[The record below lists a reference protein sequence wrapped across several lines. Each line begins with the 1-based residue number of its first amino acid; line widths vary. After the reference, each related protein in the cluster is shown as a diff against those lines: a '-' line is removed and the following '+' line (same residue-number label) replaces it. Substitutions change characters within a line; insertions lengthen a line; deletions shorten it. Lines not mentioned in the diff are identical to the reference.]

1 MVERLNGIE
10 KVRGSTPLISTNKK
24 TSQTYHFV
32 KSGTIVLGLPK
43 GSLQE
48 STFALFKRAGFD
60 VSCSSRSY
68 IPSINDDEIA
78 CRLLRPQEMSRYVE
92 LGLLDAGI
100 CGYDWVYENGSDVRE
115 ICELNY
121 SKSTANP
128 VRWVL
133 AVPNDSK
140 IKTVKDLEGKRIS
153 TEAIGLTKRYL
164 KKHGVKADVEFS
176 WGATEVKAPEL
187 VDAIVD
193 LTETG
198 SSLRANNLRIVD
210 TILVSTT
217 RFIANKDSWKSPAK
231 RRKLEQLQMLLTGAL
246 EARRRVLLKC
256 NAPSKS
262 LDKVTSIMPSL
273 HAPTVNALH
282 GGDWFAVESVV
293 EEGLVR
299 DLIPRLIAAGAT
311 GIIELPLNKII
322 Y

>member
-1 MVERLNGIE
+1 MA
-10 KVRGSTPLISTNKK
+10 
-24 TSQTYHFV
+24 
-32 KSGTIVLGLPK
+32 IVLGLPK

-48 STFALFKRAGFD
+48 STFALFKRAGFN
-60 VSCSSRSY
+60 VTCSSRSY
-68 IPSINDDEIA
+68 IPSIDDEEIK

-100 CGYDWVYENGSDVRE
+100 CGYDWVYENGSDVEE

-121 SKSTANP
+121 SKATSNP

-133 AVPNDSK
+133 AVPNDSN
-140 IKTVKDLEGKRIS
+140 IKSVKDLEGKRIS
-153 TEAIGLTKRYL
+153 TEAVGLVKRYL
-164 KKHGVKADVEFS
+164 AKNGVNAEVEFS

-210 TILVSTT
+210 TILTSTT
-217 RFIANKDSWKSPAK
+217 RFIANKASWADEAK
-231 RRKLEQLQMLLTGAL
+231 RAKLEQLKMLLTGAL
-246 EARRRVLLKC
+246 EAQRRVLLKC
-256 NAPSKS
+256 NAPAES
-262 LDKVTSIMPSL
+262 LNKVVEVLPAL
-273 HAPTVNALH
+273 HAPTVNKLN
-282 GGDWFAVESVV
+282 DEKWFAVESVV
-293 EEGLVR
+293 EEKKVR
-299 DLIPRLIAAGAT
+299 DLIPALIAVGAT

>member
-1 MVERLNGIE
+1 MA
-10 KVRGSTPLISTNKK
+10 
-24 TSQTYHFV
+24 
-32 KSGTIVLGLPK
+32 IVLGLPK

-48 STFALFKRAGFD
+48 STFALFKRAGFA

-68 IPSINDDEIA
+68 YPSIDDEEIK

-100 CGYDWVYENGSDVRE
+100 CGYDWVYENGSDVVDV
-115 ICELNY
+115 CELSY
-121 SKSTANP
+121 SKATSNP

-140 IKTVKDLEGKRIS
+140 IKTVKDLKGKRIS
-153 TEAIGLTKRYL
+153 TEAIGIVKRYL
-164 KKHGVKADVEFS
+164 KANGVKADVEFS

-210 TILVSTT
+210 TILTSTT
-217 RFIANKDSWKSPAK
+217 RLIANKKAWRDKAK
-231 RRKLEQLQMLLTGAL
+231 RAKIEQLKMLLTAAL
-246 EARRRVLLKC
+246 DAQKRVLIKL
-256 NAPSKS
+256 NAPTKK
-262 LDKVTSIMPSL
+262 LEKITAALPAL
-273 HAPTVNALH
+273 HAPTVNRLNDA
-282 GGDWFAVESVV
+282 DWFAVESVV
-293 EEGLVR
+293 EERLVR
-299 DLIPRLIAAGAT
+299 DLVPVLKAAGAT

-322 Y
+322 F

>member
-1 MVERLNGIE
+1 MA
-10 KVRGSTPLISTNKK
+10 
-24 TSQTYHFV
+24 
-32 KSGTIVLGLPK
+32 IVLGLPK

-48 STFALFKRAGFD
+48 STFALFKRAGFN
-60 VSCSSRSY
+60 VTCSSRSY
-68 IPSINDDEIA
+68 IPTIDDDEIK

-100 CGYDWVYENGSDVRE
+100 CGYDWVYENGSDVQE

-121 SKSTANP
+121 SKATSNP

-133 AVPNDSK
+133 AVPNDSP

-153 TEAIGLTKRYL
+153 TEAMGLVKRYL
-164 KKHGVKADVEFS
+164 KQHGVKADVEFS

-210 TILVSTT
+210 TILTSTT
-217 RFIANKDSWKSPAK
+217 RFIANKASWADAAK
-231 RRKLEQLQMLLTGAL
+231 RAKLEQLKMLLTGAL
-246 EARRRVLLKC
+246 QAQSRVLLKC
-256 NAPSKS
+256 NAPAAG
-262 LDKVTSIMPSL
+262 LDRIVKALPAL
-273 HAPTVNALH
+273 HAPTVNKLH
-282 GGDWFAVESVV
+282 DQDWFAVETVV
-293 EEGLVR
+293 EEKKVR
-299 DLIPRLIAAGAT
+299 DLIPVLKDAGAT
-311 GIIELPLNKII
+311 GIIELALNKVI

>member
-1 MVERLNGIE
+1 MF
-10 KVRGSTPLISTNKK
+10 PHC
-24 TSQTYHFV
+24 QTYQIFDILRV
-32 KSGTIVLGLPK
+32 LQSIKRKRKTNMSIVLGLPK

-48 STFALFKRAGFD
+48 STFALFKRAGFN
-60 VSCSSRSY
+60 VTCSSRSY
-68 IPSINDDEIA
+68 TPVIDDEEIK

-100 CGYDWVYENGSDVRE
+100 CGYDWVYENGSDVEE

-121 SKSTANP
+121 SKATSNP

-140 IKTVKDLEGKRIS
+140 IKTVKDLNGKRIS
-153 TEAIGLTKRYL
+153 TEAMGLVKRYL
-164 KKHGVKADVEFS
+164 KKNGVKADVEFS

-210 TILVSTT
+210 TILTSTT
-217 RFIANKDSWKSPAK
+217 RFIANKKSWKNKAK
-231 RRKLEQLQMLLTGAL
+231 RQKLEQIKMLLTGAL
-246 EARRRVLLKC
+246 EAGRRVLLKC
-256 NAPSKS
+256 NAPAKS
-262 LDKVTSIMPSL
+262 LDAIVKTMPAL
-273 HAPTVNALH
+273 HTPTVNQLF
-282 GGDWFAVESVV
+282 DKNWYAVESVV
-293 EEGLVR
+293 EEKSVR
-299 DLIPRLIAAGAT
+299 DLIPELTRNGAT

-322 Y
+322 F

>member
-1 MVERLNGIE
+1 MA
-10 KVRGSTPLISTNKK
+10 
-24 TSQTYHFV
+24 
-32 KSGTIVLGLPK
+32 IVLGLPK

-48 STFALFKRAGFD
+48 STFALFKRAGFN

-68 IPSINDDEIA
+68 IPSIDDEEIK

-100 CGYDWVYENGSDVRE
+100 CGYDWVYENGSDVVE
-115 ICELNY
+115 VCELNY
-121 SKSTANP
+121 SKATSNP

-140 IKTVKDLEGKRIS
+140 IKTVRDLNGKRIS

-164 KKHGVKADVEFS
+164 KAHGVKADVEFS

-210 TILVSTT
+210 TILTSTT
-217 RFIANKDSWKSPAK
+217 RMVANKASWKNKAK
-231 RRKLEQLQMLLTGAL
+231 RAKLEQLKMLLVGAL
-246 EARRRVLLKC
+246 EAQRRVLLKC
-256 NAPSKS
+256 NAPAKS
-262 LDKVTSIMPSL
+262 LDKVVAALPSL
-273 HAPTVNALH
+273 HAPTVNSLN
-282 GGDWFAVESVV
+282 DKEWFAVESVV
-293 EEGLVR
+293 EERQVR
-299 DLIPRLIAAGAT
+299 DLIPKLTKCGAT

-322 Y
+322 F

>member
-1 MVERLNGIE
+1 MA
-10 KVRGSTPLISTNKK
+10 
-24 TSQTYHFV
+24 
-32 KSGTIVLGLPK
+32 IVLGLPK

-48 STFALFKRAGFD
+48 STFALFKRAGFN

-68 IPSINDDEIA
+68 YPSIDDEEIK

-100 CGYDWVYENGSDVRE
+100 CGYDWVYENGSDVVDV
-115 ICELNY
+115 CELNY
-121 SKSTANP
+121 SKATSNP

-140 IKTVKDLEGKRIS
+140 IKTVKDLKGKRIS
-153 TEAIGLTKRYL
+153 TEALGIVNRYL
-164 KKHGVKADVEFS
+164 KANGVKANVEFS

-210 TILVSTT
+210 TILTSTT
-217 RFIANKDSWKSPAK
+217 RFIANKESWKNKAK
-231 RRKLEQLQMLLTGAL
+231 REKLEQLKMLLLGAL
-246 EARRRVLLKC
+246 DAQRRVLLKC
-256 NAPSKS
+256 NAPAKT
-262 LDKVTSIMPSL
+262 LDKVVKAMPAINS
-273 HAPTVNALH
+273 PTVNKLH
-282 GGDWFAVESVV
+282 DADWFAVESVV
-293 EEGLVR
+293 EEKKVR
-299 DLIPRLIAAGAT
+299 DIIPQLKAAGAT

-322 Y
+322 F

>member
-1 MVERLNGIE
+1 M
-10 KVRGSTPLISTNKK
+10 S
-24 TSQTYHFV
+24 
-32 KSGTIVLGLPK
+32 IVLGLPK
-43 GSLQE
+43 GSLQD
-48 STFALFKRAGFD
+48 STFALFKRAGFN
-60 VSCSSRSY
+60 VTCSSRSY
-68 IPSINDDEIA
+68 TPTIDDEEIK

-100 CGYDWVYENGSDVRE
+100 CGWDWVYENGSDVQE
-115 ICELNY
+115 VCELNY
-121 SKSTANP
+121 SKATSNP

-140 IKTVKDLEGKRIS
+140 IKSVKDLAGKRIS
-153 TEAIGLTKRYL
+153 TEAVGLVKRYL
-164 KKHGVKADVEFS
+164 KKNHVKADVEFS

-217 RFIANKDSWKSPAK
+217 RFIANKASWRNKAK
-231 RRKLEQLQMLLTGAL
+231 RAKLEQLRTLLVGAL
-246 EARRRVLLKC
+246 EAQRRVLLKC
-256 NAPSKS
+256 NAPKSS
-262 LDKVTSIMPSL
+262 LDRVVKAMPAL

-293 EEGLVR
+293 EERKVR
-299 DLIPRLIAAGAT
+299 DLIPALKSAGAT

-322 Y
+322 F